1 LSSRSASDPILEVQK
16 TLPQLPLK
24 KSEIVIREL
33 KDGEECILWD
43 VFYSAVHDV
52 AARHYSQAQVDA
64 WAPENLDKTYWV
76 ERIRKLQPFVAQSG
90 DMIVGYT
97 DLQPSGFIDHFFVS
111 GNWGRRG
118 VGTALMTH
126 LIKTA
131 ENQKIPL
138 LSAFVSLAAQSFFQ
152 KFGFEIIKHQTLLV
166 RGVEIENAHMTKN
179 L

>member
-1 LSSRSASDPILEVQK
+1 MKFKRSTQLAPKPEIL
-16 TLPQLPLK
+16 
-24 KSEIVIREL
+24 IREL
-33 KDGEECILWD
+33 EDGEECALWG

-52 AARHYSQAQVDA
+52 AARHYTQAQVNA

-76 ERIRKLQPFVAQSG
+76 QRIRKLQPFVAESENT
-90 DMIVGYT
+90 IVGYT

-111 GNWGRRG
+111 GSWGRRG

-126 LIKTA
+126 LLKTA

-138 LSAFVSLAAQSFFQ
+138 LSAFVSRAAQSFFQ
-152 KFGFEIIKHQTLLV
+152 KFGFEIIKHQTLCV
-166 RGVEIENAHMTKN
+166 RGVEIENALMSKN